1 MDGTPMTTET
11 TFRTTPVTRSQRT
24 TKSIARYIPTAGRV
38 LLGLIFVV
46 FGLNGFLN
54 FLPRPTTVPEGAMAF
69 AGALMKTGYFFPLLK
84 GIEVIAGALLLSNR
98 FVPLALAVIAPVV
111 VNIFAFHA
119 FLAPPGV
126 GLAVVIVA
134 LEVYL
139 AWSYR
144 STYRPM
150 LAMRVTPGVD

>member
-1 MDGTPMTTET
+1 MTTET
-11 TFRTTPVTRSQRT
+11 TFRTTPATRPQRT
-24 TKSIARYIPTAGRV
+24 TKSIARHIPTAGRV

-54 FLPRPTTVPEGAMAF
+54 FLPRPTTLPEGAVAF
-69 AGALMKTGYFFPLLK
+69 AGALMKTGYLFPLLK
-84 GIEVIAGALLLSNR
+84 GTEVIVGALLLSNR

-111 VNIFAFHA
+111 INIFAFHA
-119 FLAPPGV
+119 FLAPSGV
-126 GLAVVIVA
+126 GLAVLIVA

-144 STYRPM
+144 SAYRRM
-150 LAMRVTPGVD
+150 LAMRVTPGID